1 MENENE
7 NVNKKKTL
15 LTDALKSYVVGA
27 TMTVPGVS
35 GGSMAMI
42 LGIYDRLISAVPEL
56 LSANFKKA
64 FLFLLI
70 CGSCGLLGAVSAS
83 PLLSYLLENFYSIV
97 MFFFIGAIV
106 GSIPMIVKKS
116 EITKKN
122 WPCLFF
128 ALVGVAVVLL
138 ISYIPKDLIAIGESN
153 YFYQILCGILVSIG
167 FVLPGISTTY
177 LLVVLGLYESIINC
191 LSTLKFLPLI
201 PLALGVI
208 IGVFL
213 LTGLLKRS
221 MEKAPSVTFP
231 IILGFMIGSVP
242 EVFPP
247 FESGWR
253 LIVSIITFALG
264 FYLICFVCKE
274 E

>member
-1 MENENE
+1 MENENI
-7 NVNKKKTL
+7 KKTL
-15 LTDALKSYVVGA
+15 LIDALKSYVVGA

-42 LGIYDRLISAVPEL
+42 LGIYDRLISAVPQL
-56 LSANFKKA
+56 LSKNFMKA

-70 CGSCGLLGAVSAS
+70 CGSCGLVGAVSAS

-97 MFFFIGAIV
+97 MFFFIGAIA

-116 EITKKN
+116 EINKTN

-128 ALVGVAVVLL
+128 AVIGIAIIFL
-138 ISYIPKDLIAIGESN
+138 IGYIPRDRIAIGESSA
-153 YFYQILCGILVSIG
+153 FYQILFGILVSIG

-191 LSTLKFLPLI
+191 LSTLNFLPLI
-201 PLALGVI
+201 PLAVGVI

-213 LTGLLKRS
+213 LTGLLKKS
-221 MEKAPSVTFP
+221 MEKAPGVTFP
-231 IILGFMIGSVP
+231 IILGFMLGSIP
-242 EVFPP
+242 EVFPSI
-247 FESGWR
+247 ESGWR
-253 LIVSIITFALG
+253 LILSILTFIIG

>member
-1 MENENE
+1 MEN
-7 NVNKKKTL
+7 NKKIL
-15 LTDALKSYVVGA
+15 LPDALKSYVVGA

-42 LGIYDRLISAVPEL
+42 LGFYDRLISAVPEL
-56 LSANFKKA
+56 LTKNFKKA
-64 FLFLLI
+64 FIYLLI

-83 PLLSYLLENFYSIV
+83 PLLSYLLEHFYSIV
-97 MFFFIGAIV
+97 MFFFIGAVV
-106 GSIPMIVKKS
+106 GSIPLIVRKS
-116 EITKKN
+116 EINKKN

-128 ALVGVAVVLL
+128 AAIGIVCVLL
-138 ISYIPKDLIAIGESN
+138 IGYIPKDMIAIGESN

-177 LLVVLGLYESIINC
+177 LLVVLGLYEGIINC

-201 PLALGVI
+201 PLAIGVV

-213 LTGLLKRS
+213 LTGLLKKS

-247 FESGWR
+247 LESGWR
-253 LIVSIITFALG
+253 LVLSILTFILG
-264 FYLICFVCKE
+264 FCLVFFVCKE